1 MNTTSVVAPPNSPH
15 SRESTL
21 PPYKSSAG
29 TPVANT
35 PVDQAAIRQA
45 LTQLINDPRL
55 TQLSFDVQ
63 GLGATTF
70 DVQRLPLAV
79 VQALVIMGLT
89 ITREIDH
96 NDEWVA

>member
-1 MNTTSVVAPPNSPH
+1 MNTTSVVTPPNSPY

-21 PPYKSSAG
+21 PPYERFVG
-29 TPVANT
+29 TPIANNYY
-35 PVDQAAIRQA
+35 VDHAAIRHA

-96 NDEWVA
+96 NDE